1 MPRRKTSNII
11 SNVMDSAENLRK
23 DIDAVPYEMRD
34 KIREIAVDMISEP
47 KKRRGR
53 PPKKRGRPKKKK
65 KQERIRKRK
74 KKPKAETI
82 TSL

>member
-11 SNVMDSAENLRK
+11 SDVMDSAETLRK

-47 KKRRGR
+47 KKGRGR
-53 PPKKRGRPKKKK
+53 PRKKRGRPKKKRGK
-65 KQERIRKRK
+65 PRKRK

-82 TSL
+82 ASL

>member
-11 SNVMDSAENLRK
+11 SDVMDSAETLRK

-34 KIREIAVDMISEP
+34 KIREIVVDMISKP
-47 KKRRGR
+47 RKGRGR
-53 PPKKRGRPKKKK
+53 PPKKRGRPKKKWGR
-65 KQERIRKRK
+65 QRKRK
-74 KKPKAETI
+74 KKPKTETI